1 MRETGFAAV
10 LRRELRRMVSR
21 RLYFGVCV
29 ALPLFCILFMATIFG
44 SGPMERIPV
53 GVVDLD
59 WTASSRSVTRTVEAV
74 PTFRVSGH
82 YADEQSARTATQRK
96 EIYGYLVIPP
106 RFETDLR
113 GGRGATLRYYYHYAL
128 LSVGSE
134 VRGAFETVLRPLAMT
149 PVVTEAVA
157 LGVSERTAESFLVP
171 VSSQSHPLYNPDL
184 DYSVYLS
191 QPFFFILFQVIVLLV
206 TVYAVGSEIKFRTGD
221 DWLRTAGMNVFSAVA
236 GKLLPYDFCSDKR
249 AGQLRAV
256 RRDAHPVLVRVL
268 AAESDLGPVRRGYA
282 MLGRVPVLAFPG
294 YRDRHQRGVD
304 GRLARRHALGRNF
317 PGSFHVRAGLLRFV
331 PVSGPPFRRDQSE
344 PALRRL
350 RVRLYVAERSR
361 TAAVRAAGAAGTASL
376 EKSRFKPSL

>member
-1 MRETGFAAV
+1 MKRMRETGFAAV

-44 SGPMERIPV
+44 SGQMERIPV

-113 GGRGATLRYYYHYAL
+113 GGRGAMLRYYYHYAL

-134 VRGAFETVLRPLAMT
+134 VRGAFETVLQPLAMT

-191 QPFFFILFQVIVLLV
+191 QPFFFILFHYRFFHQQ
-206 TVYAVGSEIKFRTGD
+206 RTINNFIYLCFGI
-221 DWLRTAGMNVFSAVA
+221 
-236 GKLLPYDFCSDKR
+236 
-249 AGQLRAV
+249 
-256 RRDAHPVLVRVL
+256 
-268 AAESDLGPVRRGYA
+268 A
-282 MLGRVPVLAFPG
+282 M
-294 YRDRHQRGVD
+294 
-304 GRLARRHALGRNF
+304 
-317 PGSFHVRAGLLRFV
+317 
-331 PVSGPPFRRDQSE
+331 
-344 PALRRL
+344 
-350 RVRLYVAERSR
+350 
-361 TAAVRAAGAAGTASL
+361 
-376 EKSRFKPSL
+376 FK

>member
-1 MRETGFAAV
+1 MERRRKTGLTAV
-10 LRRELRRMVSR
+10 LRRELRRMTSR
-21 RLYFGVCV
+21 RLYFGTCV

-44 SGPMERIPV
+44 SGQMERIPV

-82 YADEQSARTATQRK
+82 YADEQSAREATQRK

-157 LGVSERTAESFLVP
+157 LGVSEQTAESFLVP

-236 GKLLPYDFCSDKR
+236 GKLLPYTVIFILIS
-249 AGQLRAV
+249 
-256 RRDAHPVLVRVL
+256 VL
-268 AAESDLGPVRRGYA
+268 ANYVLFGVMRIPFSCGFWPLNLTSALFVVATQCLAVFLFSLFPAIGIVISVVSMVGSLGAMLSGVTFPAPFMYKPVYYASFLFPVRHF
-282 MLGRVPVLAFPG
+282 VEIS
-294 YRDRHQRGVD
+294 
-304 GRLARRHALGRNF
+304 RLNF
-317 PGSFHVRAGLLRFV
+317 
-331 PVSGPPFRRDQSE
+331 Q
-344 PALRRL
+344 
-350 RVRLYVAERSR
+350 
-361 TAAVRAAGAAGTASL
+361 
-376 EKSRFKPSL
+376 

>member
-1 MRETGFAAV
+1 MERRRKTGFTAV
-10 LRRELRRMVSR
+10 LRRELRRMTSR
-21 RLYFGVCV
+21 RLYFGTCV

-44 SGPMERIPV
+44 SGQMERIPV

-134 VRGAFETVLRPLAMT
+134 VRGAFETVLQPLAMT

-221 DWLRTAGMNVFSAVA
+221 DWPSHGRDERFFGRCRQAASLYR
-236 GKLLPYDFCSDKR
+236 DFCSDKR

-282 MLGRVPVLAFPG
+282 MLGRVPVLAFP
-294 YRDRHQRGVD
+294 
-304 GRLARRHALGRNF
+304 RLSGSSSAWCRWSARSA
-317 PGSFHVRAGLLRFV
+317 P
-331 PVSGPPFRRDQSE
+331 
-344 PALRRL
+344 
-350 RVRLYVAERSR
+350 RSR
-361 TAAVRAAGAAGTASL
+361 A
-376 EKSRFKPSL
+376 